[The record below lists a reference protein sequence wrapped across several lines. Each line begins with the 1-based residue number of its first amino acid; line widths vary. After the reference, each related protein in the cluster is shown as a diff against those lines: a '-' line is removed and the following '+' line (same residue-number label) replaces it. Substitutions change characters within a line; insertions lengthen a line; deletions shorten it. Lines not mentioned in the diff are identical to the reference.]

1 MPSFAELFAIL
12 EDRAVKAG
20 LMEPGGA
27 PPVKEWPKPAPAA
40 PEQTRL
46 PGIDREPGED
56 DE

>member
-1 MPSFAELFAIL
+1 VPSFAELFAIL